1 MGRLFSIAALCAGLS
16 LNASAQYGPS
26 PPPMVPSP
34 PPVVMPPPMVPSP
47 PPVVVN
53 PPPAPTGNPAA
64 APATAGGHLA
74 LTRPPDEAGDNF
86 LDAFAGAFHDY
97 GYQRE
102 RQWEQDDA
110 EHERRRMSRLLQ
122 QWAEEDRRA
131 WEEKRKL
138 EAADAQ
144 RRHEQ
149 ILRDMKHISDGLRD
163 DAAKPPAP
171 PAANPPAAGEPPPVS
186 ILDQIGEPDP
196 LEYVRAMMGGESKP
210 PLSPEEQSQEDKAQH
225 LVDKI
230 FSGNAADSDKAK
242 KEIPYAN
249 PEVRERVERKINDR
263 VRRIVNDALRAS
275 RAAAAGAPQTGT
287 P

>member
-1 MGRLFSIAALCAGLS
+1 MGRLFSIAVLCAGLS

-53 PPPAPTGNPAA
+53 PPPAPTGNPA
-64 APATAGGHLA
+64 PTTAGGHIA

-97 GYQRE
+97 GYQRK
-102 RQWEQDDA
+102 RQWEQDDE
-110 EHERRRMSRLLQ
+110 EHERKRMSRLLQ

-138 EAADAQ
+138 AAADAQ

-163 DAAKPPAP
+163 DAAKPPVP

-186 ILDQIGEPDP
+186 ILDQIDEPDP

-210 PLSPEEQSQEDKAQH
+210 PLSPEEQAQEDKAQH

-242 KEIPYAN
+242 KEVGWAN
-249 PEVRERVERKINDR
+249 QEVRERAIRKINDR
-263 VRRIVNDALRAS
+263 IRRIVNDAMRAS
-275 RAAAAGAPQTGT
+275 RTASAGAPRTGA